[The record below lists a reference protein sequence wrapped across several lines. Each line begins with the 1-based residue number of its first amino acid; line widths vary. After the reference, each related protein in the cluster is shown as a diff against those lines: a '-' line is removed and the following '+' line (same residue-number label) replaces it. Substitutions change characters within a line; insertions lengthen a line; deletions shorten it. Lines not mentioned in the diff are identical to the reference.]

1 MHAISREFSD
11 LCTLIAHVSK
21 PEDAR
26 DLLIDLLTPQEIET
40 ISQRWQVVL
49 QLAKG
54 KKQRDIAR
62 ELGVSIAMVTRGST
76 MLKFGT
82 GGFHKFL
89 PKCAPQVHPLQ
100 KKRLKLAHRE

>member
-1 MHAISREFSD
+1 MRPISKEFGD
-11 LCTLIAHVSK
+11 LCALIASVRNAQ
-21 PEDAR
+21 DAK

-89 PKCAPQVHPLQ
+89 PTFASQVRPQSI
-100 KKRLKLAHRE
+100 KRPRKPAHG